1 MTSAPVDLFRIVADI
16 RERTDFAPR
25 FGVVLGSG
33 LGGLA
38 QEVEVVTRIS
48 YADLTGFPRSTVEG
62 HAGEYIFGYINGV
75 PVVLMNGR
83 VHYYEGYSM
92 EQVVAPVRVM
102 ALLGVEAIILTNASG
117 GLNVN
122 YHPGTIMCIADMIT
136 TFIPSPLIG
145 PNDDRLGVRFPEMST
160 VYDKEYRKMLHK
172 TAEEEGIELED
183 GVYLQITGP
192 AFETPVESRMYVAL
206 GADAVGMST
215 ACETLVLRHMG
226 VRVLGISCI
235 TDMAINNEDTNT
247 THEDIQKVAQEN
259 SAKLVRL
266 VRGTLIRMAE

>member
-1 MTSAPVDLFRIVADI
+1 MFQMDYERRMTSAPVDLFRIVADI

-102 ALLGVEAIILTNASG
+102 ALLGVDALG
-117 GLNVN
+117 VN
-122 YHPGTIMCIADMIT
+122 CSAGPADLQPVVREMLRVA
-136 TFIPSPLIG
+136 PSPVIVQANAGL
-145 PNDDRLGVRFPEMST
+145 PE
-160 VYDKEYRKMLHK
+160 VV
-172 TAEEEGIELED
+172 D
-183 GVYLQITGP
+183 GVTTYTLPP
-192 AFETPVESRMYVAL
+192 ADYAAAVVPMIEAGASVVGGCCGTNPDYIREEAGLLTDRAVQPRSVDDGQAL
-206 GADAVGMST
+206 ALAREAADEGGRDGDIIALILEAADT
-215 ACETLVLRHMG
+215 AALK
-226 VRVLGISCI
+226 
-235 TDMAINNEDTNT
+235 DA
-247 THEDIQKVAQEN
+247 
-259 SAKLVRL
+259 
-266 VRGTLIRMAE
+266 LIEEFDLDW